1 MTNTIEFLYYLV
13 CVGMLIAG
21 LRLAENPWA
30 DCLLLIGWPIL
41 ILVSVW
47 FIGSYL
53 PTLLT
58 GRSDA
63 RSRSASS
70 W

>member
-21 LRLAENPWA
+21 LRLAEVRPLTEWV
-30 DCLLLIGWPIL
+30 LLIGWPGL

-47 FIGSYL
+47 FR
-53 PTLLT
+53 PNE
-58 GRSDA
+58 RP
-63 RSRSASS
+63 
-70 W
+70 